1 MDNFDNKYKKKNPF
15 SVPDGYFDEITEQI
29 LSRVKEEEKPQKV
42 KFLQILKPYLGLV
55 GIFALAL
62 FVVQAIFPLFVDE
75 NKMLLKNGDEVVQV
89 QETTSG
95 ASSEE
100 IFDSNFNP
108 TNEEI
113 IEYLASKVDSYELF
127 YAELY

>member
-15 SVPDGYFDEITEQI
+15 SVPDGYFDEVTEQI
-29 LSRVKEEEKPQKV
+29 LSRVKEEEMPQKV

-62 FVVQAIFPLFVDE
+62 FVVQVIFPPFVDE
-75 NKMLLKNGDEVVQV
+75 NKMLLKNGDEVVQL